1 MKRFLFK
8 LRLFK
13 HQFHP
18 FYGVSSIQQLNVNG
32 DYECSYLVFTKSPF
46 SSEVL
51 LRIKY
56 NRNDIFHDKKEPAWM
71 TKL

>member
-8 LRLFK
+8 IKLFM

-18 FYGVSSIQQLNVNG
+18 FYGLSSIHQLNENG
-32 DYECSYLVFTKSPF
+32 DYDCSYLVFTRSPF

-51 LRIKY
+51 LRIEYDRNETRY
-56 NRNDIFHDKKEPAWM
+56 NKKAPAW
-71 TKL
+71 L